1 MTGTLINT
9 VAIIAGGA
17 LGLLFGERI
26 PERFKTTVI
35 YGMGLFTAAL
45 GIQMFLKTQN
55 SLIVLGAL
63 VVGAMLGEW
72 WRVEDGMHNLGAFL
86 ERRFAHDDSEEG
98 SDRFIRGFLTA
109 SVLFCTGPLAILGS
123 IQDGLTGDFSL
134 IAVKAVMD
142 GFLSV
147 AFASTL
153 GLGVLFSAVP
163 IFLYQGGIS
172 LLAVQL
178 NSVVT
183 DPMMAELTATGGVIL
198 TALAVSSFLELKKIR
213 TGNFLPALF
222 VAPLIV
228 WILALLPR

>member
-9 VAIIAGGA
+9 VAIIAGG
-17 LGLLFGERI
+17 LIGLLFGERI
-26 PERFKTTVI
+26 PERFKSTVI
-35 YGMGLFTAAL
+35 YGMGLFTAAM

-63 VVGAMLGEW
+63 VIGAMLGEW
-72 WRVEDGMHNLGAFL
+72 WRIEDRMHSLGAFL

-123 IQDGLTGDFSL
+123 IQDGLTGDYSL
-134 IAVKAVMD
+134 IAVKSVMD

-153 GLGVLFSAVP
+153 GLGVLFSSLP
-163 IFLYQGGIS
+163 IFIYQGAIS
-172 LLAVQL
+172 LLAKQL
-178 NSVVT
+178 NAVVT
-183 DPMMAELTATGGVIL
+183 ESMMAELTAAGGVIL
-198 TALAVSSFLELKKIR
+198 VALAISSFLELKKIR
-213 TGNFLPALF
+213 TANFLPALF

-228 WILALLPR
+228 WVVSLFP